1 VVTFGKAEVRKCLRI
16 PGPGSLN
23 LTAAPEAMGVTASCR
38 RISSGSLAILKIAEA
53 RPPQLLGAER
63 EPGFLCPGRQTD
75 PTRQNVIRKFVSHRL
90 KPIRLFARKSGSLAI
105 FTAIRH
111 ALIASLVAPHKASG
125 IVETAD

>member
-75 PTRQNVIRKFVSHRL
+75 PTRQNVIREFVSHRL
-90 KPIRLFARKSGSLAI
+90 KATVQLGDVRRDPPCLIFA
-105 FTAIRH
+105 
-111 ALIASLVAPHKASG
+111 
-125 IVETAD
+125 E